1 MKKLLS
7 ILLIAVLLQGCTSS
21 KETPSTG
28 TPAQPPATEQPA
40 QQPSDPAQPETPQ
53 PGTSTQPTDDQDK
66 NDETNKN
73 DSFHVASVEKT
84 GEDTFTIK
92 GKARVFEGNFQYVVE
107 DGHNEL
113 TKGNVQTSAGA
124 PEWGDF
130 EFTVKVKKDQ
140 PNSTLTLVLFESSP
154 KDGSRRMEL
163 PIALP

>member
-1 MKKLLS
+1 M
-7 ILLIAVLLQGCTSS
+7 
-21 KETPSTG
+21 
-28 TPAQPPATEQPA
+28 
-40 QQPSDPAQPETPQ
+40 
-53 PGTSTQPTDDQDK
+53 
-66 NDETNKN
+66 
-73 DSFHVASVEKT
+73 ASVEKT

-154 KDGSRRMEL
+154 KDGSRRMDL